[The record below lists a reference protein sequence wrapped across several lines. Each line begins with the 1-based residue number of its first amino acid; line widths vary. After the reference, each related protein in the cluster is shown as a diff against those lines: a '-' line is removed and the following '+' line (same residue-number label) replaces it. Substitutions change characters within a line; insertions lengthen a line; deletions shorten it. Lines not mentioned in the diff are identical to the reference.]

1 ASGFIN
7 NGQVNFSNINFG
19 DYLLEELPQDNDKLQ
34 LINPI
39 SVTTNTNKDKDGN
52 ITGYTV
58 EFKDTVTQQVI
69 TTLDVPISKT
79 TDNNT
84 MFKVNLGTLVDKP
97 VTPVV
102 PTIKTQA
109 HSKDGDKIIQINE
122 VSEKT
127 PIYDIA
133 DFTNVLKGDQ
143 ILSYVHRV
151 VT

>member
-1 ASGFIN
+1 M
-7 NGQVNFSNINFG
+7 
-19 DYLLEELPQDNDKLQ
+19 
-34 LINPI
+34 
-39 SVTTNTNKDKDGN
+39 
-52 ITGYTV
+52 
-58 EFKDTVTQQVI
+58 I

-97 VTPVV
+97 VSPVV

-127 PIYDIA
+127 PLFVPRKNIFVSAFGLTSKYVSSVSWSL
-133 DFTNVLKGDQ
+133 TPTL
-143 ILSYVHRV
+143 LSLSV
-151 VT
+151 

>member
-1 ASGFIN
+1 
-7 NGQVNFSNINFG
+7 
-19 DYLLEELPQDNDKLQ
+19 LPQDNDKLQ

-39 SVTTNTNKDKDGN
+39 AVTTTTSKDKDGK

-58 EFKDTVTQQVI
+58 EFKDTVTKQVI
-69 TTLDVPISKT
+69 TTLNVPMSKI

-109 HSKDGDKIIQINE
+109 H
-122 VSEKT
+122 T
-127 PIYDIA
+127 
-133 DFTNVLKGDQ
+133 
-143 ILSYVHRV
+143 
-151 VT
+151 